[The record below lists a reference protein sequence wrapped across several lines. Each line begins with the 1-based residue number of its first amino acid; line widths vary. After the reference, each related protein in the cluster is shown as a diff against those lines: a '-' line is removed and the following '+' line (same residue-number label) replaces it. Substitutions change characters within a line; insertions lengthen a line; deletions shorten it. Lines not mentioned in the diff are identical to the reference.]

1 MAVNPNE
8 APEGYLAGANTEV
21 KDWTKVGWIPVGDS
35 AEMARREAIRQ
46 ELQARVN
53 ACPFCGHEPR
63 LHMKNRPGER
73 PAITCQCGASMA
85 FDGKTEFYLIEQW
98 NRRAKQCA

>member
-1 MAVNPNE
+1 M
-8 APEGYLAGANTEV
+8 NTPSEV